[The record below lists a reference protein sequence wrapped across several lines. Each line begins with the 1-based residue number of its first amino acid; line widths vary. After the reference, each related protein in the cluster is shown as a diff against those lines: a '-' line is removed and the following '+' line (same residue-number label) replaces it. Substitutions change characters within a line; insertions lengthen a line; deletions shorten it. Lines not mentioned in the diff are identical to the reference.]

1 MPLSPQEGHKPPHKA
16 DTGLHGLGVQ
26 FGQSV
31 EGMAERK
38 LAENPCP
45 ALTCRNLFEKITFAG
60 RLHSDYSA
68 ANFSQG
74 LPPESNFL
82 GHSHFLREGLSFVA
96 MRLVYL
102 FPPQILGR
110 SPSPNP
116 GEGLLRQMVGGND
129 LIKHFLFSAAQIL
142 NISDLLKWGDVILNS

>member
-1 MPLSPQEGHKPPHKA
+1 MGTNRLTRA

-26 FGQSV
+26 FVQSV

-60 RLHSDYSA
+60 RLHSDYSV

-74 LPPESNFL
+74 PSPESNFL
-82 GHSHFLREGLSFVA
+82 GPSHFLQEGLSFVV
-96 MRLVYL
+96 MRLVDL

-110 SPSPNP
+110 GS
-116 GEGLLRQMVGGND
+116 
-129 LIKHFLFSAAQIL
+129 SARWWAAAI
-142 NISDLLKWGDVILNS
+142 